1 MQRRSSQLKAQI
13 TKSRKARLEVFRPAR
28 IRTLT
33 CAPGGGGGGGVHLGI
48 IGGGVPP
55 GSQNPDPISNQ
66 KCHFPDPFSD
76 LAFRQKLC

>member
-33 CAPGGGGGGGVHLGI
+33 CAPGGGVLLGI
-48 IGGGVPP
+48 LGGGVPP
-55 GSQNPDPISNQ
+55 GSQNPDPISDQ

-76 LAFRQKLC
+76 LAFR

>member
-1 MQRRSSQLKAQI
+1 MQRSSQLKAQI

-33 CAPGGGGGGGVHLGI
+33 CAPGGGGGGVLLGI
-48 IGGGVPP
+48 LGGGVPP
-55 GSQNPDPISNQ
+55 GSQNPDPISDQ
-66 KCHFPDPFSD
+66 KRHFPDPFSD

>member
-33 CAPGGGGGGGVHLGI
+33 CAPGGGVLLGI
-48 IGGGVPP
+48 LGGGVPP
-55 GSQNPDPISNQ
+55 GSQNPDPISDQ